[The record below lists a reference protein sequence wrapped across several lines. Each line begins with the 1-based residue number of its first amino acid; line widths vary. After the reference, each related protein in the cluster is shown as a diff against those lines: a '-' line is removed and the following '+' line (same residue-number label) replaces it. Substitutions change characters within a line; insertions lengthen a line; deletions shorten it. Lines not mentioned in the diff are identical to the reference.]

1 MFKTAFI
8 NARLAKTIVAA
19 SALAVCATSAQA
31 EVGFPFNLF
40 VPSTTQAAAYPTD
53 ANGVVTTTRTI
64 VEDPTGASA
73 GTITV
78 DTKSRYLYL
87 SEGEGK
93 AIRYAVGVGREGF
106 GWQGHAYIG
115 RRAEWPDWTPPADML
130 KRRPD
135 LPHFMEGGLEN
146 PLGARAMY
154 LYSAHGDTLYR
165 IHGTNEPS
173 SIGHAVS
180 SGCIRMLND
189 DVVDLYERVKIG
201 TQVNVI

>member
-1 MFKTAFI
+1 MTKIAFI
-8 NARLAKTIVAA
+8 KAAVAA
-19 SALAVCATSAQA
+19 SAIALCAGTAQA
-31 EVGFPFNLF
+31 YDLGFPLNLF
-40 VPSTTQAAAYPTD
+40 APQTTQVNFPTD
-53 ANGVVTTTRTI
+53 ASSEVAATRTL
-64 VEDPTGASA
+64 VEDPTGQRP

-78 DTKSRYLYL
+78 DTKERYLYL
-87 SEGEGK
+87 SLEGGK
-93 AIRYAVGVGREGF
+93 AMRYGVGVGREGF

-135 LPHFMEGGLEN
+135 LPHFMEGGLQN

-154 LYSAHGDTLYR
+154 LYSARGDTMYR
-165 IHGTNEPS
+165 IHGTNEPA

-189 DVVDLYERVKIG
+189 DVVDLYERVKVG